1 MSVKKK
7 WICTWGYI
15 LRDDDRKNRVFGV
28 TRSELLSSSNTKHEA
43 KYQRVEC
50 SDCAG
55 AAKILILLK
64 LDKAFFSQRAIQ

>member
-1 MSVKKK
+1 MIEKV
-7 WICTWGYI
+7 
-15 LRDDDRKNRVFGV
+15 VFGV
-28 TRSELLSSSNTKHEA
+28 TRSEWLSSSNTKNEA